1 MYGPDLRA
9 LAPATPAGAG
19 GSGRT
24 GDYSGGMSGSS
35 GAPSELAAT
44 LRAAGLRVTATR
56 ERVYAAVA
64 EAPHSTPDALVERVN
79 AAAPAVPP
87 SSVYRALDCLEEVGV
102 VSHTHLDHRAP
113 TYHLA
118 DHARHLH
125 LVCRLCG
132 AVAESP
138 ASLADGLVADLA
150 REHGFA
156 ADVTHMAIQGECAQ
170 CRS

>member
-1 MYGPDLRA
+1 MVSSPDAGSR
-9 LAPATPAGAG
+9 LA
-19 GSGRT
+19 
-24 GDYSGGMSGSS
+24 D
-35 GAPSELAAT
+35 T
-44 LRAAGLRVTATR
+44 LRAAGLRMTTTR

-64 EAPHSTPDALVERVN
+64 ESPHSTPDALIERVN
-79 AAAPAVPP
+79 TTEPAIPP
-87 SSVYRALDCLEEVGV
+87 SSVYRALECLEEVGV

-118 DHARHLH
+118 EHARHLH

-138 ASLADGLVADLA
+138 ARLADGLVADLA
-150 REHGFA
+150 REQGFI
-156 ADVTHMAIQGECAQ
+156 ADVTHMAIQGECSQ

>member
-1 MYGPDLRA
+1 MASSRGAHPG
-9 LAPATPAGAG
+9 LA
-19 GSGRT
+19 
-24 GDYSGGMSGSS
+24 D
-35 GAPSELAAT
+35 T
-44 LRAAGLRVTATR
+44 LRAAGLRVTTTR
-56 ERVYAAVA
+56 ERVYAAVTA
-64 EAPHSTPDALVERVN
+64 APHSTPESLTERINATGPAL
-79 AAAPAVPP
+79 PP

-138 ASLADGLVADLA
+138 AALADGLVSELA
-150 REHGFA
+150 REHGFR
-156 ADVTHMAIQGECAQ
+156 ADVTHMAIQGECSQ

>member
-1 MYGPDLRA
+1 
-9 LAPATPAGAG
+9 
-19 GSGRT
+19 
-24 GDYSGGMSGSS
+24 
-35 GAPSELAAT
+35 
-44 LRAAGLRVTATR
+44 
-56 ERVYAAVA
+56 
-64 EAPHSTPDALVERVN
+64 
-79 AAAPAVPP
+79 
-87 SSVYRALDCLEEVGV
+87 VYRALDCLEEVGV

>member
-1 MYGPDLRA
+1 
-9 LAPATPAGAG
+9 
-19 GSGRT
+19 
-24 GDYSGGMSGSS
+24 MSSSS
-35 GAPSELAAT
+35 GARSDLAGT

-56 ERVYAAVA
+56 ERVYAAVTA
-64 EAPHSTPDALVERVN
+64 TPHSTPDALIERIN
-79 AAAPAVPP
+79 ASSPALPP

-118 DHARHLH
+118 DHAQHLH

-138 ASLADGLVADLA
+138 AGLADDLVADLA
-150 REHGFA
+150 REHGFV

>member
-1 MYGPDLRA
+1 M
-9 LAPATPAGAG
+9 TGAERPQ
-19 GSGRT
+19 GS
-24 GDYSGGMSGSS
+24 Y
-35 GAPSELAAT
+35 
-44 LRAAGLRVTATR
+44 
-56 ERVYAAVA
+56 AVA
-64 EAPHSTPDALVERVN
+64 EVLSRPGRRVAPV
-79 AAAPAVPP
+79 
-87 SSVYRALDCLEEVGV
+87 SVYRALDCLEEVGV

-138 ASLADGLVADLA
+138 AALADGLVTELA
-150 REHGFA
+150 REHGVR
-156 ADVTHMAIQGECAQ
+156 ADVTHMAIQGECSQ